1 MSANV
6 LVGAQWGDEGKGKII
21 DVLTEQS
28 DYIVRFQG
36 GNNAGHTVKIGD
48 EEFILHLI
56 PSGILHEGKKC
67 VIGNGV
73 VVDPAALIE
82 EIEYLRQKNISVEG
96 NLYISDRAHLI
107 FPYHRLMDIKKEE
120 RKGSGKIGTTGRGIG
135 PSYVDKMARIGI
147 RVGDLLD
154 RETFTEKVRA
164 NLNENNEFLVKVYET
179 EPLDVDQLVETYL
192 GYAEKIK
199 PYIVNTVAILNK
211 ALAEGKEVLFEGAQ
225 GTLLDVDYGTYPFV
239 TSSNPTA
246 GGACIGGGVGPNKIK
261 KILGVFKAYT
271 TRVGEGPFPTE
282 LPQEMNKK
290 VREEGQEFG
299 ATTGRPRRCGWFDGM
314 IGKHSV
320 MVNGLTTLAITK
332 MDVLDKF
339 DEINLCTGYK
349 YKGELLEEFPSNVDV
364 LSQCEPVYETFPGWL
379 ESTEGIRSYDKLPE
393 KARIYLKRISE
404 LLETPI
410 EMISVGARRDQII
423 FVKENV

>member
-1 MSANV
+1 MPANV

-36 GNNAGHTVKIGD
+36 GNNAGHTVKIGE

-82 EIEYLRQKNISVEG
+82 EIEYLHEKNISVDG
-96 NLYISDRAHLI
+96 NLFVSDRAHLI
-107 FPYHRLMDIKKEE
+107 FPYHRLLDIKKEE
-120 RKGSGKIGTTGRGIG
+120 RKGEGKIGTTGRGIG
-135 PSYVDKMARIGI
+135 PSYVDKMTRIGI

-154 RETFTEKVRA
+154 KDVFARKVRA
-164 NLNENNEFLVKVYET
+164 NLSENNELLVKVYES

-192 GYAEKIK
+192 GYGEKIK
-199 PYIVNTVAILNK
+199 DHIVNTVPLLNK
-211 ALAEGKEVLFEGAQ
+211 AINQGKVVLFEGAQ

-246 GGACIGGGVGPNKIK
+246 GGACVGGGIGPNKIEN
-261 KILGVFKAYT
+261 ILGVFKAYT

-282 LPQEMNKK
+282 LPEEMNKK
-290 VREEGQEFG
+290 VREEGQEYG
-299 ATTGRPRRCGWFDGM
+299 ATTGRPRRCGWFDAM

-320 MVNGLTTLAITK
+320 MINGLTSLALTK
-332 MDVLDKF
+332 MDILDKF
-339 DEINLCTGYK
+339 DEIKVCVAYK
-349 YKGELLEEFPSNVDV
+349 YKGETVEDFPSNVDV

-393 KARIYLKRISE
+393 KAKNYLTRIAQ

-410 EMISVGARRDQII
+410 EIISVGARRDQTI
-423 FVKENV
+423 FV